1 MSSLA
6 ALNSDQLNLVETQML
21 RERKETLKPSSQR
34 KDGALPEGYTL
45 RPGRMDDLGAT
56 VALFNACSME
66 LIGAE
71 DERVEDVRNY
81 WQTPGFDLERDAR
94 VVLAP
99 DGQIVGWM
107 EVWDPA
113 PHVRLYGWGRVHP
126 DHTGRGIGSYLL
138 RWVEKRARQSI
149 PKAPEGARV
158 VLFNGS
164 ISTDSAAQACFRQ
177 AGLRLVR
184 HHWRMTIE
192 MADDRPP
199 PAPQWPPGI
208 TVRTL
213 RVGRDERA
221 VIQAVREA
229 FKDHWGYVE
238 RPFEEEFAQWT
249 HFMDNDE
256 DFDPS
261 LWFLAMDGDE
271 IAGVSLCR
279 LKINEDPDMGWVG
292 TLGVRRPWRRKGLG
306 LALLHHSF
314 GELYR
319 RGQRKV
325 GLGVDAESLT
335 GATRLYE
342 KAGMQV
348 ARQYSSYEQELRPGE
363 ELGTQTVEP

>member
-6 ALNSDQLNLVETQML
+6 MLNSDQLNLVETQIL
-21 RERKETLKPSSQR
+21 RERKETMKPSSQR
-34 KDGALPEGYTL
+34 EDGALPEGYTL
-45 RPGRMDDLGAT
+45 RPGRMDDLEAA

-71 DERVEDVRNY
+71 DEKVEDVSNQ
-81 WQTPGFDLERDAR
+81 WQMPGFDLERDAR

-99 DGQIVGWM
+99 HGQIVGWV

-113 PHVRLYGWGRVHP
+113 PHVHLYSWGRVHP
-126 DHTGRGIGSYLL
+126 DHTRRGIGSCLL
-138 RWVEKRARQSI
+138 RWAEKRAHQSI

-158 VLFNGS
+158 ALFNSS

-177 AGLRLVR
+177 AGLKLVR
-184 HHWRMTIE
+184 HYWRMVIE

-199 PAPQWPPGI
+199 PAPRWPPGI
-208 TVRTL
+208 TVCTL
-213 RVGRDERA
+213 RVSRDERA

-229 FKDHWGYVE
+229 FKDHWGYEE
-238 RPFEEEFAQWT
+238 RPFEEEFAQWS
-249 HFMDNDE
+249 HLMDNDE

-261 LWFLAMDGDE
+261 LWFLAMDGNE
-271 IAGVSLCR
+271 IAGVSLCWP
-279 LKINEDPDMGWVG
+279 KITEDPGMGWVG

-335 GATRLYE
+335 GATHLYE
-342 KAGMQV
+342 KAGMHV
-348 ARQYSSYEQELRPGE
+348 ARQYSSYEKELRPGE